1 MKPNLWPI
9 CFGMFLGGC
18 IAFTPP
24 RNDGAKIYALS
35 PKEFASSHMDPDRTP
50 IGLLAIVLPEY
61 LRGPTWLHWESDVQL
76 KPIKTFRWAEPLE
89 LNMARVIAT
98 NLNTYCKNVNVE
110 AVPWLSEKN
119 KKLWIKISVNEC
131 RHKVLESTLSFVGNW
146 KIYDRE
152 MKQILKSCGFH
163 IDTKSIDTPESVV
176 RQLNEILWELS
187 KNIAAK
193 LVEELMIH
201 ES

>member
-1 MKPNLWPI
+1 
-9 CFGMFLGGC
+9 
-18 IAFTPP
+18 
-24 RNDGAKIYALS
+24 
-35 PKEFASSHMDPDRTP
+35 
-50 IGLLAIVLPEY
+50 
-61 LRGPTWLHWESDVQL
+61 
-76 KPIKTFRWAEPLE
+76 
-89 LNMARVIAT
+89 
-98 NLNTYCKNVNVE
+98 
-110 AVPWLSEKN
+110 
-119 KKLWIKISVNEC
+119 
-131 RHKVLESTLSFVGNW
+131 
-146 KIYDRE
+146 